1 MTQKYVVSTLATGFR
16 FFPTVSHY
24 SITLLLLSSM
34 AYSSQISANF
44 IDFAHL
50 QQQTNSMHQEK
61 IITLASS
68 LQNNREHQHSRFIRD
83 LNKNIRKKLNQIFPS
98 KKAETVPIQPQLDII
113 NATKKDKNQQVL
125 TDSFIAEFALAQGN
139 VPAALETYQQLVQDY
154 NQPNLNERALKTA
167 LEYSDIDTA
176 LQISKKWVQG
186 YPNDVPALFYLAHLS
201 LKAGEYQ
208 TAIRTLDQILA
219 IDDQADLEGILAGI
233 YPENAEERQALFHTL
248 QQLNKKDNP
257 SVLVMLAGLDAQNGD
272 YQAALKKVDK
282 ALKRRPQMSS
292 FIILKANLYF
302 ASKRPDLAL
311 AWLDK
316 NTTTQKTPDVG
327 LYEVQ
332 YLVKNNQHKQAL
344 AKLQKMLLTWKN
356 HEQLLFLAGVT
367 SIDLKQAKLAEQY
380 LSQLIHSHRYQDE
393 ANYYLAINAERQK
406 QFDKANRY
414 YLATDGNLYTVARK
428 NMAKLYQKQNRSDEM
443 IRLLTQER
451 VSHPHQASFLY
462 QLQVQLLK
470 QNNQIALA
478 NQLLDEAIQQMPEN
492 TELIYEQVLILDPLL
507 EQEKIQQ
514 RLDELLIIEPQN
526 PVFLN
531 AYAYTLARQN
541 RDLDTAKKYAEQAL
555 ADAPDQ
561 PAILDTLGYI
571 AFLQNDFI
579 RAIQYFEQAFSLNPS
594 LTTGT
599 RYAQALYMHGD
610 HQRFAHI
617 LAELSKKYPQDKEVN
632 QLKQLLLQSNLQ
644 DFSLQSESEGKP
656 E

>member
-1 MTQKYVVSTLATGFR
+1 MTQKYVISMLAKGFR
-16 FFPTVSHY
+16 FAPTISHY

-50 QQQTNSMHQEK
+50 TQQTSSIHQEK

-68 LQNNREHQHSRFIRD
+68 LQNNREQQHRRFIRD

-98 KKAETVPIQPQLDII
+98 KKAEVVPIQPQLDII
-113 NATKKDKNQQVL
+113 NATQKNKNQQAL
-125 TDSFIAEFALAQGN
+125 TDSFIAEFALSQGN
-139 VPAALETYQQLVQDY
+139 VPVALETYQQLVKDY

-176 LQISKKWVQG
+176 LNISKHWVEG

-201 LKAGEYQ
+201 LKAADYQ
-208 TAIRTLDQILA
+208 IAIRTLDQILA
-219 IDDQADLEGILAGI
+219 LDDQADLEGILAGI
-233 YPENAEERQALFHTL
+233 YPENNTERQALYTTL

-272 YQAALKKVDK
+272 FQAALKKVDK

-380 LSQLIHSHRYQDE
+380 LSQLIHSQRYQDE

-406 QFDKANRY
+406 QIDKAIRY

-428 NMAKLYQKQNRSDEM
+428 NMAKLYSKQNRSDEM
-443 IRLLTQER
+443 VRLLTQER

-492 TELIYEQVLILDPLL
+492 TELIYEQVLILDPFID
-507 EQEKIQQ
+507 QEKIQQ

-579 RAIQYFEQAFSLNPS
+579 HAIQYYEQAFERNPS

-610 HQRFAHI
+610 HDRFAKI
-617 LAELSKKYPQDKEVN
+617 LLELSKKYPQDKEVN
-632 QLKQLLLQSNLQ
+632 QLKQLLLQSNSQ

-656 E
+656 Q